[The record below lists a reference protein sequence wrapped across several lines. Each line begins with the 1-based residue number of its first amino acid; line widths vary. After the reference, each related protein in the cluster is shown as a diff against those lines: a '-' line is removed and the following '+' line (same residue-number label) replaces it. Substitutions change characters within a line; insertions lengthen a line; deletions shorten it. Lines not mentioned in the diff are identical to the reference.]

1 MLKAMRKNVKS
12 LSPVLWIVIAAFVI
26 TIFAVWG
33 GASRVGESG
42 GNNKVVQIGKEV
54 ITAEEYFQV
63 LRQRIEAMQ
72 KDYPELNLEMIK
84 QLNLPQQILEQMIQQ
99 RLLLSLAKE
108 MGLKVTDQELQEKI
122 ISYPVF
128 QRDGKFIG
136 FEEYKRILDWN
147 HIPIGQFEDSLRD
160 EILLTKVLQL
170 LTAGVAVTEEEAWE
184 NYRNQNET
192 AKIEYLV
199 ALAEGFPVSYDPN
212 EEELRSYFESNKS
225 KYQIPE
231 KREGQLVFIKTEEL
245 KKQIIVSDSEIE
257 NYYRQHI
264 NQFKEP
270 AKIKVSRIY
279 LTYTE
284 PDKQQVIEQ
293 SKNLKARLDSGE
305 DFSELARIY
314 SQDEKAADGG
324 DWGYY
329 DWQAFTA
336 EEIQVINQLESGQVS
351 EPVDL
356 GYAISI
362 LKATEKMP
370 EITKP
375 LDEVKA
381 MIQNNLLEQKAR
393 EQASERME
401 KLAKIA
407 KKTRSLE
414 QAAKR
419 EGLTSQETGLLTAG
433 EPIPE
438 IDSSGFLSQTLFELD
453 EKELSSPIFTYEG
466 VGLVQLT
473 RIEPQHQA
481 SFEEVQ
487 TQVLN
492 DFLNDIKKE
501 KIKEKLASLIHD
513 QAISWEKIAEE
524 NNLEYKRVETH
535 KRGQYLSLI
544 DNTEVLDN
552 LVFSLPL
559 NQPSEPFEIAEGY
572 AVVRVLERKE
582 VNREDFARVKDQE
595 IENLLNEAREMFL
608 YSYLQKARE
617 DMKIKIN
624 YNLFTQVTDNLLG
637 RIGG

>member
-12 LSPVLWIVIAAFVI
+12 LSPILWIVIAAFVI

-33 GASRVGESG
+33 GASRVGDSG
-42 GNNKVVQIGKEV
+42 GNNKVVQIGKEA

-72 KDYPELNLEMIK
+72 KDYPELSSEMIK

-99 RLLLSLAKE
+99 RLLLHLAKD
-108 MGLKVTDQELQEKI
+108 MGLKVTDKELQEKI

-136 FEEYKRILDWN
+136 FDEYKRILDWN
-147 HIPIGQFEDSLRD
+147 HIPIGKFEDSLRD

-199 ALAEGFPVSYDPN
+199 ASTEDFPFSYDPD
-212 EEELRSYFESNKS
+212 EDELKTYFESNKS
-225 KYQIPE
+225 KYLIPE

-245 KKQIIVSDSEIE
+245 KKQITVSDSEIE
-257 NYYRQHI
+257 NYYRENI

-279 LTYTE
+279 LIYTE
-284 PDKQQVIEQ
+284 IDKQQVLDQ

-305 DFSELARIY
+305 DFSEVARTY
-314 SQDEKAADGG
+314 SKDEKAADGG

-329 DWQAFTA
+329 DWRAFSA
-336 EEIQVINQLESGQVS
+336 EEIQVINQLEAGQVS

-356 GYAISI
+356 GNAVSI

-370 EITKP
+370 EITRP
-375 LDEVKA
+375 IDEVKV
-381 MIQNNLLEQKAR
+381 MIQNNLLERKAR
-393 EQASERME
+393 EQASERMD
-401 KLAKIA
+401 KLAKVA
-407 KKTRSLE
+407 RKTKSLE

-419 EGLTSQETGLLTAG
+419 EGLTCQETGLLKAG
-433 EPIPE
+433 EPLPG
-438 IDSSGFLSQTLFELD
+438 IDSSGFLSQTLFELN
-453 EKELSSPIFTYEG
+453 EKEISSPIFTYEG
-466 VGLVQLT
+466 VGLVQLS
-473 RIEPQHQA
+473 RIEPKHQA
-481 SFEEVQ
+481 TFEEVRN
-487 TQVLN
+487 QVLA
-492 DFLNDIKKE
+492 DFLNDINKE
-501 KIKEKLASLIHD
+501 KIKEKLASLIQNQTTD
-513 QAISWEKIAEE
+513 WEKFAEE

-552 LVFSLPL
+552 LIFSLPL
-559 NQPSEPFEIAEGY
+559 NLPSEPFETAGGY

-582 VNREDFARVKDQE
+582 VNREDFAKVKDLEMEQ
-595 IENLLNEAREMFL
+595 LLNEAREMFL
-608 YSYLQKARE
+608 YSYLQNLRE

-624 YNLFTQVTDNLLG
+624 YNLFTRVTDDLLG
-637 RIGG
+637 RMGG

>member
-184 NYRNQNET
+184 SYRNQNET

-199 ALAEGFPVSYDPN
+199 ASAEGFPVSYDPN

-336 EEIQVINQLESGQVS
+336 EEIQVINQLEVGQVS

-559 NQPSEPFEIAEGY
+559 NQPSEPFETAEGY

-595 IENLLNEAREMFL
+595 TENLLNEAREMFL

-624 YNLFTQVTDNLLG
+624 YNLFSQVTDDLLG

>member
-362 LKATEKMP
+362 LKAIEKMP

-419 EGLTSQETGLLTAG
+419 EGLTSQETGLLKAG
-433 EPIPE
+433 EPLPE

-466 VGLVQLT
+466 VGLVQLI

-492 DFLNDIKKE
+492 DFLNDIKKK

-513 QAISWEKIAEE
+513 QTINWEKIAEE

-559 NQPSEPFEIAEGY
+559 NQPSEPFETAEGY